1 MSFSSCIP
9 LYLLLRNV
17 SQLPSALRTFPDFR
31 QAFVKYHSQFIEIA
45 VLMHEFLLMHSF
57 TISRFPHSLTACKLV
72 SSLVYFVSF
81 KRFLLSVC
89 SSSNWEVKLL
99 LCKKKETSRSRL
111 IASYLLA
118 WQRPTLAERKSDYHR
133 R

>member
-9 LYLLLRNV
+9 LYLLLWNV
-17 SQLPSALRTFPDFR
+17 SQLPSALRTFSDFR
-31 QAFVKYHSQFIEIA
+31 QALVKYHSQFIEIA

-57 TISRFPHSLTACKLV
+57 TISRFPHSLTACKLI

-89 SSSNWEVKLL
+89 SSSNWKLSSFYVK
-99 LCKKKETSRSRL
+99 KRPFRVL
-111 IASYLLA
+111 IACKVTLLNFNFYVSH
-118 WQRPTLAERKSDYHR
+118 LYIL
-133 R
+133 

>member
-1 MSFSSCIP
+1 MYSS
-9 LYLLLRNV
+9 LHLLLRNV
-17 SQLPSALRTFPDFR
+17 SQLPSALSSFSDFR

-57 TISRFPHSLTACKLV
+57 TISRFPHSLTACKLI

-81 KRFLLSVC
+81 KRFLLSVY
-89 SSSNWEVKLL
+89 SSSNWKLSSFYVK
-99 LCKKKETSRSRL
+99 KRPFRVL
-111 IASYLLA
+111 IA
-118 WQRPTLAERKSDYHR
+118 WQLPTIAESKSDYHR